1 MKTFSKKD
9 PVVISCYGDSN
20 TRYFYGDTQEDAP
33 AQESYPAQLQELFRA
48 RGYDNVT
55 VHHCGYPDMMSDFAL
70 AQYPANVTEKGA
82 NICIYGFGTN
92 DINKED
98 ADLEE
103 YLENTA
109 LVFDQFAKQGVAGL
123 SLLMPWFDLEYAG
136 KEGQDRLPGWNSM
149 LAQLCMVKNVMVLD
163 TYTPFQADPARF
175 FNEKLTPRRHY
186 SKDACRMIAEMAFA
200 AIAPMIVE

>member
-1 MKTFSKKD
+1 MKTFSKKE
-9 PVVISCYGDSN
+9 PVVICCYGDSN
-20 TRYFYGDTQEDAP
+20 TRYFYGDTQEDGP
-33 AQESYPAQLQELFRA
+33 AHESYPVQLQDLFRA

-70 AQYPANVTEKGA
+70 AQYPANITEKGA

-109 LVFDQFAKQGVAGL
+109 LVFDQFAKQGVVGL

-136 KEGQDRLPGWNSM
+136 KEGQERLPGWNSM

-175 FNEKLTPRRHY
+175 FNETLTPRRHY